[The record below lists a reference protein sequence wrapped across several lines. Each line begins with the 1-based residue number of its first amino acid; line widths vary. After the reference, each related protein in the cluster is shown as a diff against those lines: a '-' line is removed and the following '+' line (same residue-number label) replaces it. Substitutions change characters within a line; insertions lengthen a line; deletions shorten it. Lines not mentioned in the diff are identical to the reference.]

1 MAHVY
6 AKSVLERVL
15 PLLHREQFR
24 EVRREVIASNLGI
37 PTAWV
42 VEAFKGL
49 IEADYLEVKK
59 TAEGGEEY
67 RPNVAHPELAGL
79 F

>member
-1 MAHVY
+1 MMAHVY
-6 AKSVLERVL
+6 AKSVL
-15 PLLHREQFR
+15 FR
-24 EVRREVIASNLGI
+24 EVRREAIASTLGI
-37 PTAWV
+37 PAAWV
-42 VEAFKGL
+42 VEALKGL

-67 RPNVAHPELAGL
+67 RPNISHPELAGL